1 MVLYTEDSPPSE
13 KITQEDV
20 ARHAGVSRGVVSY
33 VVNNGPRQVAPE
45 TRDRVLKAIE
55 ELGYRPNK
63 HAQRLMREQGDS
75 VADKQFG
82 LVLTD
87 PSMLR
92 RPYYGSILAG
102 IHRTAHAHHCHIR
115 FIRFFDELRNPVL
128 FNELVHEEEISGLL
142 LMSLDQVIEGEEDR
156 HLIRQIQSRIKN
168 IVCIEWEWDDTPSVN
183 FNRAE
188 ATYKATSHLI
198 ELGHKHIT
206 YAGQEDNRVQG
217 YRQACMENDLS
228 MSFYYPS
235 PRANMAASYEMAERL
250 LAQSPLPTAI
260 TAGCDEVAIGLL
272 KAFAHHNI
280 KVPEEIAL
288 ASIDNIPVAE
298 FMTPALTTVEV
309 PQVDLGRMAV
319 QMLINKAQQPDL
331 PVSSTLL
338 PVKLIVRE
346 SSGSQRQ

>member
-1 MVLYTEDSPPSE
+1 MSLHPEKLTINP

-55 ELGYRPNK
+55 DLGYRPNK

-75 VADKQFG
+75 IAGRQFG

-102 IHRTAHAHHCHIR
+102 IHKTAHAQNCHVR
-115 FIRFFDELRNPVL
+115 FIRFFEELRNPVL

-142 LMSLDQVIEGEEDR
+142 LMSLDQVIIGEQDR

-168 IVCIEWEWDDTPSVN
+168 IVCIEWEWEDLPSIN

-188 ATYKATSHLI
+188 ATFKATCHLI
-198 ELGHKHIT
+198 EMGHKAIS
-206 YAGQEDNRVQG
+206 YVGQEDNRVLG
-217 YRQACMENDLS
+217 YRQACLENEIPAS
-228 MSFYYPS
+228 VYYVT
-235 PRANMAASYEMAERL
+235 PRANMVASYDMAELL
-250 LAQSPLPTAI
+250 LAQTSLPTAI

-272 KAFAHHNI
+272 KAFTDQGI
-280 KVPEEIAL
+280 QVPKDIAL
-288 ASIDNIPVAE
+288 ASVDNIPVAE
-298 FMTPALTTVEV
+298 FITPALTTVDV
-309 PQVDLGRMAV
+309 PQTDLGRMAV
-319 QMLINKAQQPDL
+319 EMLINRTKQPDM
-331 PVSSTLL
+331 PMASMLL

-346 SSGSQRQ
+346 SSGQPR

>member
-1 MVLYTEDSPPSE
+1 MPYEADKHYTNP

-45 TRDRVLKAIE
+45 TRERVLKAIE

-63 HAQRLMREQGDS
+63 HAQRLMRDQGDS
-75 VADKQFG
+75 IVDRQFG

-87 PSMLR
+87 ASMLR

-102 IHRTAHAHHCHIR
+102 IHRAVHAHHCHIR

-142 LMSLDQVIEGEEDR
+142 LMSLDQV
-156 HLIRQIQSRIKN
+156 KN
-168 IVCIEWEWDDTPSVN
+168 IVCIEWEWDELPSIN

-188 ATYKATSHLI
+188 ATYKATRHLI
-198 ELGHKHIT
+198 ERGHRSVL
-206 YAGQEDNRVQG
+206 YVGQEDNRELG
-217 YRQACMENDLS
+217 YRQACGEAGLPAS
-228 MSFYYPS
+228 VHYVT
-235 PRANMAASYEMAERL
+235 PRANMVHSYELAAGL
-250 LAQSPLPTAI
+250 LNLSPRPRAI
-260 TAGCDEVAIGLL
+260 TAGCDEVAIGLM
-272 KAFAHHNI
+272 KAFTDLGVS
-280 KVPEEIAL
+280 VPEDIAI
-288 ASIDNIPVAE
+288 ASVDNIPVAE

-309 PQVDLGRMAV
+309 PQTDLGRVAV
-319 QMLINKAQQPDL
+319 DVLINRLRQPDL
-331 PVSSTLL
+331 PAASVLL

-346 SSGSQRQ
+346 SSG